1 MDRWHADIKP
11 DNILFVERVTVNTTF
26 DGNENSEPVKREK
39 TFKLADPGFAR
50 FIEKTMKD
58 SEGVPK
64 QRLRG
69 GTETY
74 GIHSLDQDTPQKI
87 MLT

>member
-1 MDRWHADIKP
+1 M
-11 DNILFVERVTVNTTF
+11 NTTF

-39 TFKLADPGFAR
+39 TFKLAAPMFAE
-50 FIEKTMKD
+50 FVKKTKRN
-58 SEGVPK
+58 SGGVPK

-74 GIHSLDQDTPQKI
+74 GIQPFDRNYIANNSTDVI
-87 MLT
+87 

>member
-11 DNILFVERVTVNTTF
+11 DNILSVERVTVNTTF

-39 TFKLADPGFAR
+39 KFKLADPGFAK
-50 FIEKTMKD
+50 FVEKTKKD

-74 GIHSLDQDTPQKI
+74 GIQSLDRDTQQTI